1 MERYYAVGIP
11 VGALGDDDYRYLY
24 AAGKILGIQKITY
37 EIWSYFQ
44 GGNTSENVAALP
56 AFAVYND
63 EKGLKEII
71 NEMARNGLIIP
82 ESRVTDFIPLRN
94 GVGAGYQENGTY
106 LIFKDRPHHV
116 SQLPYLYWLF
126 SDGRYTVEEIT
137 KRLQSLDL
145 EVTDQDAKEA
155 VLLLLSESVLF
166 LSLEAQQEWL

>member
-44 GGNTSENVAALP
+44 GGNTSEN
-56 AFAVYND
+56 
-63 EKGLKEII
+63 
-71 NEMARNGLIIP
+71 EMARNGLIIS

-126 SDGRYTVEEIT
+126 SDGRYSVEEIT

>member
-24 AAGKILGIQKITY
+24 AAGKILGIQ
-37 EIWSYFQ
+37 
-44 GGNTSENVAALP
+44 AALP